1 VDDLMRAL
9 READPVAHEPGLS
22 GDDADRMRRAIVAAA
37 DRQPSA
43 AAGWPGPRM
52 LVATIVLTVFA
63 GVIVGTRFPRSRPQ
77 GGPQRAAAA
86 VSTNTPAS
94 AAARRQLQFATPG
107 GTRII
112 WVFDPEFNP

>member
-1 VDDLMRAL
+1 MDDLMRAL

-22 GDDADRMRRAIVAAA
+22 ADEADRIRRGIVAAA
-37 DRQPSA
+37 GRQPSA
-43 AAGWPGPRM
+43 APGWPRPRM
-52 LVATIVLTVFA
+52 VVATIALTVFA
-63 GVIVGTRFPRSRPQ
+63 GVVVGTRFPRSRPQ
-77 GGPQRAAAA
+77 GGPHRAAAA